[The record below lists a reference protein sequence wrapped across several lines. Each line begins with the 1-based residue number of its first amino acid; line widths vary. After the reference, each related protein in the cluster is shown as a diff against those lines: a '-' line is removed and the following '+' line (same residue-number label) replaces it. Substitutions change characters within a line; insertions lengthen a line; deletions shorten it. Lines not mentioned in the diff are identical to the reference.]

1 MDMEIKQTALEV
13 YEPRVMYDAKKY
25 PLQEE
30 TSIILGVCFEVYN
43 NLGRGFTETL
53 YKEAIEYE
61 LSLKGV
67 DFQREKK
74 YPVEYKNIVL
84 KKYYVA
90 DFVVFDKV
98 ILEVKAQRGIPE
110 EHYGQVISYLK
121 ASKCKVGLLVNF
133 SESSLRYKRIIL

>member
-1 MDMEIKQTALEV
+1 MEIEQPRLEV
-13 YEPRVMYDAKKY
+13 YEPKITYDAEKY

-43 NLGRGFTETL
+43 NLGRGFSEPL
-53 YKEAIEYE
+53 YQEAIEYE
-61 LSLKGV
+61 LSVRGIS
-67 DFQREKK
+67 FQREQK
-74 YPVEYKNIVL
+74 YAVEYKNIVL

-98 ILEVKAQRGIPE
+98 ILEIKAQKGIPE

-133 SESSLRYKRIIL
+133 CDSSLRYKRIIL